1 MAVSDRELDEI
12 LDQLR
17 HEKDTDGGQPEPERS
32 AENGQPVQEPAPES
46 EPVTP
51 DAEPDAAQPAEDS
64 TPEPAPPDTPEQNT
78 PKQEQD
84 TTEQEQDTTEQ
95 EPDTPEQEPSPE
107 TPEQKPAPEPLK
119 PERSL
124 VSVAIRRQQRRRAA
138 GKQSAKTVPVRR
150 QAADAAKRQRR
161 IYDVPVLEETPQE
174 QPEASAKPQRRTLRE
189 AAFGLALLL
198 FALIGL
204 FSLARTGIRSAKERS
219 STKNAAVTQCI
230 LPLCVVDMPSF
241 EKPEDLTDQQFLTA
255 AVWAFIT
262 DGRLAE
268 YPSDTN
274 LCTVPAAEIVKAGNL
289 RFGTARQPECR
300 TVGFTDALRFY
311 YDADQDSFLL
321 PADPRYFGN
330 LPEVQSVTEQD
341 GLYTVSV
348 VCRPEQPSW
357 YQTEAPVVR
366 HSEFIMKQAHGT
378 WQIAALHTDA
388 PDAQNEEETEPTHE
402 QEDD

>member
-17 HEKDTDGGQPEPERS
+17 HEKDSDGEQPEPEK
-32 AENGQPVQEPAPES
+32 APE
-46 EPVTP
+46 
-51 DAEPDAAQPAEDS
+51 AAL
-64 TPEPAPPDTPEQNT
+64 TV
-78 PKQEQD
+78 
-84 TTEQEQDTTEQ
+84 
-95 EPDTPEQEPSPE
+95 
-107 TPEQKPAPEPLK
+107 QKPAPESGRLIQDAAQSEPENAAESESPK
-119 PERSL
+119 QEPDTEQTEQDAQPVPERSL
-124 VSVAIRRQQRRRAA
+124 VSVAVRRQQRRRAA
-138 GKQSAKTVPVRR
+138 GKQGAKTVPVRR

-161 IYDVPVLEETPQE
+161 IYDVPVPEDTPQTAE
-174 QPEASAKPQRRTLRE
+174 QPETSAKPQRRTLRE
-189 AAFGLALLL
+189 AAFGLVLLL
-198 FALIGL
+198 LAFIGL
-204 FSLARTGIRSAKERS
+204 YTLVRTGIRSAAERS
-219 STKNAAVTQCI
+219 STQIAAVTQCI
-230 LPLCVVDMPSF
+230 LPLCVMDMPTF
-241 EKPEDLTDQQFLTA
+241 EKPGDLTDQQFLTA

-330 LPEVQSVTEQD
+330 LPEVESCTEQN
-341 GLYTVSV
+341 GLYTVKA

-378 WQIAALHTDA
+378 WQIVSLHTDA
-388 PDAQNEEETEPTHE
+388 PDAQNDQETEPTHE
-402 QEDD
+402 QNDD

>member
-17 HEKDTDGGQPEPERS
+17 HEKDTDGGQPEPASS
-32 AENGQPVQEPAPES
+32 AENGQPVQKPAPES

-51 DAEPDAAQPAEDS
+51 EAEPDAAQPAEDS
-64 TPEPAPPDTPEQNT
+64 TPEPAPPDTPEQ
-78 PKQEQD
+78 
-84 TTEQEQDTTEQ
+84 EQETSEQ
-95 EPDTPEQEPSPE
+95 EPAPE
-107 TPEQKPAPEPLK
+107 TTEQKPAPEPLK

-150 QAADAAKRQRR
+150 QAADAEKRQRR

-230 LPLCVVDMPSF
+230 LPLCVMDMPSF
-241 EKPEDLTDQQFLTA
+241 ETPDDLTDQQFLTA

-330 LPEVQSVTEQD
+330 LPEVQSVTEQN

>member
-17 HEKDTDGGQPEPERS
+17 HEKDTDGGQPEPASS

-51 DAEPDAAQPAEDS
+51 EAEPDAAQPAEDS
-64 TPEPAPPDTPEQNT
+64 TPEPAPPDTPEQ
-78 PKQEQD
+78 
-84 TTEQEQDTTEQ
+84 EQETSEQ
-95 EPDTPEQEPSPE
+95 EPAPE

-150 QAADAAKRQRR
+150 QAADAEKRQRR

-230 LPLCVVDMPSF
+230 LPLCVMDMPSF
-241 EKPEDLTDQQFLTA
+241 ETPDDLTDQQFLTA

-330 LPEVQSVTEQD
+330 LPEVESCTEQN
-341 GLYTVSV
+341 GLYTVKA

-378 WQIAALHTDA
+378 WQIVSLHTDA
-388 PDAQNEEETEPTHE
+388 PDAQNDQETEPTHE
-402 QEDD
+402 QNDD

>member
-17 HEKDTDGGQPEPERS
+17 HEKDTDGGQPEPASS

-51 DAEPDAAQPAEDS
+51 EAEPDAAQPAEDS
-64 TPEPAPPDTPEQNT
+64 TPEPAPPDTPEQ
-78 PKQEQD
+78 
-84 TTEQEQDTTEQ
+84 EQETSEQ
-95 EPDTPEQEPSPE
+95 EPAPE

-150 QAADAAKRQRR
+150 QAADAEKRQRR

-174 QPEASAKPQRRTLRE
+174 QPKASAKPQRRTLRE

-230 LPLCVVDMPSF
+230 LPLCVMDMPSF
-241 EKPEDLTDQQFLTA
+241 ETPDDLTDQQFLTA

-330 LPEVQSVTEQD
+330 LPEVQSVTEQN

-366 HSEFIMKQAHGT
+366 HSELIMKQAHGT